1 MRTRGAIGIV
11 AECKG
16 DGDDA
21 ERPRASDRT
30 SAPTDGADAAKLTIT
45 EWSAAARRGLDRD
58 PPRGILARAGCAAM
72 QDPDLTTSERCPVLI
87 PVRGCLHP
95 RTQADCCQPH
105 AIRCRGQR
113 TNPSMTRKSGLAVTC
128 TVLRGINTM
137 SAAMPDRR
145 DRLAPCHRTAPRS
158 GAVAR
163 SVAVI
168 LVRSQPGQRLLTR
181 GRVVQGQSSNAGGA
195 DVIYASEDVLAV
207 PGGNRVRCSGAGRS
221 YDWSASR

>member
-1 MRTRGAIGIV
+1 
-11 AECKG
+11 
-16 DGDDA
+16 
-21 ERPRASDRT
+21 
-30 SAPTDGADAAKLTIT
+30 
-45 EWSAAARRGLDRD
+45 
-58 PPRGILARAGCAAM
+58 
-72 QDPDLTTSERCPVLI
+72 
-87 PVRGCLHP
+87 
-95 RTQADCCQPH
+95 
-105 AIRCRGQR
+105 
-113 TNPSMTRKSGLAVTC
+113 VTC

-137 SAAMPDRR
+137 SAAVPDKR

-181 GRVVQGQSSNAGGA
+181 GSVVQGQSSNAGGA

-207 PGGNRVRCSGAGRS
+207 RGGNRVRCSGAGRS